1 MTDGNLTLYVLSAVA
16 IAAALPWVMPN
27 LFGLRNALKHLDA
40 RAAGSAGV

>member
-27 LFGLRNALKHLDA
+27 LFGLRAALKHLDA
-40 RAAGSAGV
+40 RAAGSAGA